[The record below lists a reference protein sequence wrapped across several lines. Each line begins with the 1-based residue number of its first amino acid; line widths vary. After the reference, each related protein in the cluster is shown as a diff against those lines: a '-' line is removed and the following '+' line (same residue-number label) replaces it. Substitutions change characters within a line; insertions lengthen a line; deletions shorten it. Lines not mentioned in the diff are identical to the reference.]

1 MAVAGVFGEIEM
13 PKLRSFVEF
22 LKVFLSMSKS
32 DWREMDHKLL
42 RIGAGVAGL
51 IFWAVIALYFF
62 RGGLFG

>member
-1 MAVAGVFGEIEM
+1 MS
-13 PKLRSFVEF
+13 KLRSFVEF